1 MRLPSSGRFASVLL
15 SICAFDSLPSV
26 AMADGGAVR
35 LLERIGNYQIA
46 VFTAPTPLRA
56 GPVDI
61 SVLLQNADT
70 HESISSARVTIKATQ
85 QDQPDVTI
93 SHLATTDAA
102 TNKLFQAAIFEIP
115 AAGRWELE
123 VVVEGSLGKAQT
135 RTELQVAEPLPPYI
149 ALWPWVCWP
158 VVPIVLFAVYQRFV
172 RRRSRRTWAAWKKF
186 HVTE

>member
-1 MRLPSSGRFASVLL
+1 MRLPSPGRFASVLL
-15 SICAFDSLPSV
+15 SICALYSLPSS
-26 AMADGGAVR
+26 AMGDGGAVR

-70 HESISSARVTIKATQ
+70 HEAISGARVTIKATP
-85 QDQPDVTI
+85 QDQPQATI
-93 SHLATTDAA
+93 SHLATTEAA
-102 TNKLFQAAIFEIP
+102 TNKLIQAAIFEIP

-123 VVVEGSLGKAQT
+123 ISVDGSLGKTQC
-135 RTELQVAEPLPPYI
+135 RTELQVAEALPPYI

-158 VVPIVLFAVYQRFV
+158 IVPILLYGAHQVFV
-172 RRRSRRTWAAWKKF
+172 RRHR
-186 HVTE
+186 